1 MSSKM
6 SLLHFDYDEVSE
18 KVLISQGGHGEIFK
32 GKLYSE
38 FVMLK
43 QMDYVEE
50 DIKKETKFLAKLNHP
65 NIVQIKCIC
74 LTESF
79 IMMEFMSLDLQPYR
93 SINVVH

>member
-38 FVMLK
+38 SVMLK
-43 QMDYVEE
+43 QMD
-50 DIKKETKFLAKLNHP
+50 
-65 NIVQIKCIC
+65 
-74 LTESF
+74 
-79 IMMEFMSLDLQPYR
+79 
-93 SINVVH
+93 